1 MIGLRSRKPLC
12 RRHVFRSSTSLNSAY
27 SPQCDLSSE
36 IPASLITLVDLFN
49 RGVLFSVL
57 FSGVV
62 IAIALIAWSSYSEAA
77 AEEEGDRGGDS
88 QESYAASGLTYLVN
102 DGVEKGFAIGVGQSG
117 ASVPVAA
124 AKDHGCGG
132 CTGKR

>member
-102 DGVEKGFAIGVGQSG
+102 DAI
-117 ASVPVAA
+117 PEFLWNLL
-124 AKDHGCGG
+124 GG
-132 CTGKR
+132 